1 MEQADAQMTEPFLES
16 LGENSGYFQS
26 IHDVLQNVTDIHALE
41 SVAVH
46 VKLGYTGTFDC
57 VAKYK

>member
-1 MEQADAQMTEPFLES
+1 
-16 LGENSGYFQS
+16 LGENSGYFES
-26 IHDVLQNVTDIHALE
+26 IQHVLQDITDIRALE

-46 VKLGYTGTFDC
+46 AKLGYTGTFDC